1 MTSATSVSTYVP
13 SAGQTVAGEVAAF
26 AYDVFHHGEMPSD
39 VLAIAEQILID
50 QIGLQIGCSRLP
62 WSEAVFR
69 YIESLGG
76 QGSSTVV
83 ARGLRTNAEGAA
95 FVNGAFGHGQ
105 DMDDTC
111 TLVQTHAGAVIVP
124 VALAVAEETSA
135 SGEQLVRAIAAGLE
149 VMLRAAYSVSPD
161 CLRHGHHTPP
171 AAGPFGAAIA
181 VGLLLGLTPAELEQ
195 ALGVA
200 GSFCGGLTEYTQSGG
215 SVKRI
220 HTAIPTTSGIRAAR
234 FAQAGITGPLT
245 VFEGLKGFCRVFAND
260 PHPERMTDGLGTD
273 WVIREVGLKL
283 YNCCYFIHPAIE
295 AMLSLVQEGR
305 LDPGDIQSISVGTSA
320 HGVTHVGAITHPD
333 DAVGGQFS
341 MAFTLALVLLRG
353 LPDISSY
360 TPEELADPLLHA
372 FADKVTVHEDPVAT
386 AEYPRSWGSIV
397 RITTTAGVESQA
409 RVRFQR
415 GTPQNP
421 VGPAEVW
428 EKFNRNVE
436 PVLGMDRTARLG
448 SVLSQV
454 RELTTVRELA
464 EVLA

>member
-1 MTSATSVSTYVP
+1 MTSVTSISTYVP
-13 SAGQTVAGEVAAF
+13 SAGQTVAGELASF
-26 AYDVFHHGEMPSD
+26 AYEVFRDGELPAD
-39 VLAIAEQILID
+39 VLALAEQILID

-76 QGSSTVV
+76 QGGATVV
-83 ARGLRTNAEGAA
+83 ARGLRTNAENAA
-95 FVNGAFGHGQ
+95 FVNAAFGHGQ

-124 VALAVAEETSA
+124 VALAIAEETGA
-135 SGEQLVRAIAAGLE
+135 TGEQLLRAIALGLE

-181 VGLLLGLTPAELEQ
+181 AGLLLGLSPAALEQ

-220 HTAIPTTSGIRAAR
+220 HTAIPTIAGVRAAR

-245 VFEGLKGFCRVFAND
+245 VFEGIKGFCRVFAAD
-260 PHPERMTDGLGTD
+260 PHPERLTDGLGTE
-273 WVIREVGLKL
+273 WVIREVGFKL
-283 YNCCYFIHPAIE
+283 YNCCYFIHPPIE
-295 AMLSLVQEGR
+295 AALSIVQSAH
-305 LDPGDIQSISVGTSA
+305 LDPADIKSISVGTSA

-341 MAFTLALVLLRG
+341 LAFTLALVLLRG
-353 LPDISSY
+353 LPDIGSY
-360 TPEELADPLLHA
+360 TPEQLADRELHD
-372 FADKVTVHEDPVAT
+372 FADKVTVHEDTVAT
-386 AEYPRSWGSIV
+386 AEYPRSWGGIV
-397 RITTTAGVESQA
+397 RITTTSGAEHES
-409 RVRFQR
+409 RVRYQR

-421 VGPAEVW
+421 IGPADLW
-428 EKFNRNVE
+428 AKFNSNVE
-436 PVLGMDRTARLG
+436 PIIGLDRAARLG
-448 SVLSQV
+448 SVLGQV
-454 RELTTVRELA
+454 RELAAVGVLA
-464 EVLA
+464 EALA